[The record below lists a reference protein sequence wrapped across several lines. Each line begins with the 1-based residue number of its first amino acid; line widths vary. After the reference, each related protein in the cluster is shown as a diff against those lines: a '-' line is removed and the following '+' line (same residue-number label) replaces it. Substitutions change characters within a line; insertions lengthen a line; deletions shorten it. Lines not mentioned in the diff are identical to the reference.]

1 MKKFA
6 IVWDFDGT
14 ILPIDPFDSE
24 QYLLTQRMTQPG
36 QPFGWFKN
44 RYSRAIIYADQHQ
57 RLRRTFKMSYMRL
70 LKGTPSS
77 LLDDVSRHLAEKI
90 SLVDRNVLWELN
102 EDGFD
107 MMVLSCG
114 TADLS
119 ERVLKFAG
127 IYECFSL
134 IEGNRFHFEA
144 DRIVGMDLRLP
155 DPEEKL
161 SMVQKL
167 NLSPERTMVIGDGYT
182 DFPLLNWSAL
192 PVIIDRSGKNKNR
205 LVANGFYFISA
216 IPEIT
221 RIIEENITP
230 R

>member
-1 MKKFA
+1 MKKFT
-6 IVWDFDGT
+6 IIWDFDGT

-24 QYLLTQRMTQPG
+24 QTLLALRMSLPDNPSG
-36 QPFGWFKN
+36 LLKKA
-44 RYSRAIIYADQHQ
+44 YAKAIIYADQHQ

-90 SLVDRNVLWELN
+90 SPADRNVLWKLN

-144 DRIVGMDLRLP
+144 DRIVGMDLRLT